1 MGKTGTTLWA
11 QVKGVKGQIRLV
23 PKKEGEAKTPGP
35 NQRFKAGAK
44 VQQLDQIAEA
54 QGGRGGSRGGRGRRA
69 QVRLARRVLRFP
81 GGFFGLGGDA
91 LGFRQFPFEADDAL
105 FVGLLHL
112 LQLLADLRNI
122 GVAGRK
128 GGRSG

>member
-23 PKKEGEAKTPGP
+23 PKQEGEAKTPGP

-54 QGGRGGSRGGRGRRA
+54 QGGRPGGRRGGARRGGDRSGGSGMNESTANPMIRRHMKRA
-69 QVRLARRVLRFP
+69 KVS
-81 GGFFGLGGDA
+81 A
-91 LGFRQFPFEADDAL
+91 LGAKAKSSR
-105 FVGLLHL
+105 
-112 LQLLADLRNI
+112 
-122 GVAGRK
+122 
-128 GGRSG
+128 

>member
-54 QGGRGGSRGGRGRRA
+54 QGGRPGGKRGGRR
-69 QVRLARRVLRFP
+69 
-81 GGFFGLGGDA
+81 GGD
-91 LGFRQFPFEADDAL
+91 
-105 FVGLLHL
+105 
-112 LQLLADLRNI
+112 
-122 GVAGRK
+122 
-128 GGRSG
+128 RSGGSGMNESTANPMIRRHMKRPKVSAMGVKAKSSR

>member
-44 VQQLDQIAEA
+44 VQQLDMIAEA
-54 QGGRGGSRGGRGRRA
+54 QGGRGGRGGRGRR
-69 QVRLARRVLRFP
+69 
-81 GGFFGLGGDA
+81 GGGDRSGGSGMNESTANPMIRRHMKRAKVSA
-91 LGFRQFPFEADDAL
+91 LGAKAKSSR
-105 FVGLLHL
+105 
-112 LQLLADLRNI
+112 
-122 GVAGRK
+122 
-128 GGRSG
+128 

>member
-54 QGGRGGSRGGRGRRA
+54 QGGQRGGRRGGRR
-69 QVRLARRVLRFP
+69 
-81 GGFFGLGGDA
+81 GGDRSGGSGMNESTANPMIRRHMKRAKVSA
-91 LGFRQFPFEADDAL
+91 LGTKAKSSR
-105 FVGLLHL
+105 
-112 LQLLADLRNI
+112 
-122 GVAGRK
+122 
-128 GGRSG
+128 

>member
-54 QGGRGGSRGGRGRRA
+54 QGGRGGGRRGGRR
-69 QVRLARRVLRFP
+69 
-81 GGFFGLGGDA
+81 GGDRSGGSGMNESTANPMIRRHMKRPKVSA
-91 LGFRQFPFEADDAL
+91 LGAKAKSSR
-105 FVGLLHL
+105 
-112 LQLLADLRNI
+112 
-122 GVAGRK
+122 
-128 GGRSG
+128 